1 MAKLH
6 LVKLSVGSES
16 VATKAAWQAEQMA
29 KTGAEPRHVTRMW
42 PKRAAELLQGGS
54 IYWVIKGNVL
64 AHQKIIRLDEVI
76 TQDGIRRC
84 GIVLNP
90 QLMQTVPQPRR
101 PFQGWRY
108 LAVNDAPRDTTPFV
122 EGVEELPI
130 ELQAQLAN
138 LGVL

>member
-16 VATKAAWQAEQMA
+16 VASKAAWQAEQMA
-29 KTGAEPRHVTRMW
+29 KTGAEPRHITRMW
-42 PKRAAELLQGGS
+42 PRRAAELLQGGS

-64 AHQKIIRLDEVI
+64 ARQKIIRLDEVI
-76 TQDGIRRC
+76 GQDGIRRC
-84 GIVLNP
+84 GLVLDP

-108 LAVNDAPRDTTPFV
+108 LAVDDAPRDTTAFID
-122 EGVEELPI
+122 GAEELPL
-130 ELQAQLAN
+130 ELQTELAA

>member
-6 LVKLSVGSES
+6 LIKLSVGSES
-16 VATKAAWQAEQMA
+16 VATKAAWQAAHTA
-29 KTGAEPRHVTRMW
+29 KTGKELRHVTRMW
-42 PKRAAELLQGGS
+42 PRRAAELLQAGS

-64 AHQKIIRLDEVI
+64 ARQEIIRLDEVI
-76 TQDGIRRC
+76 GKDGIRRC

-108 LAVNDAPRDTTPFV
+108 LAVEDAPRDTSPFI
-122 EGVEELPI
+122 EGVEELPV
-130 ELQAQLAN
+130 ELQTHLAS